1 MGAGGYGAAG
11 LSVRA
16 GMGISELAGARGKRA
31 ERSRA
36 KGRAAAKGLHE
47 KIPTEG
53 AEIIPRYQNKAPWP
67 RGDAPPAPE
76 HGGADRCPFPSPSGV
91 PGRLAAGW
99 HRSPSLGRVLPG
111 CTCRSLPGTW
121 LPAGFPKWD
130 VTGPAPR
137 CREKLPAPGEGD
149 RDGAPGVSQAHETRS
164 LIPYLLLPRPG
175 IPWHWGVAVALSSAP
190 SLDPLPES
198 SGFL

>member
-67 RGDAPPAPE
+67 RGGCSASPGARRGRQVPFSQPIRSAREAGSRLAPLPLTWKSFARVYVPEFAWHVAPSRLSKVGCDWPSAE
-76 HGGADRCPFPSPSGV
+76 VPGEAPSPRRG
-91 PGRLAAGW
+91 
-99 HRSPSLGRVLPG
+99 
-111 CTCRSLPGTW
+111 
-121 LPAGFPKWD
+121 
-130 VTGPAPR
+130 
-137 CREKLPAPGEGD
+137 
-149 RDGAPGVSQAHETRS
+149 
-164 LIPYLLLPRPG
+164 RPG
-175 IPWHWGVAVALSSAP
+175 WSPWCESGTRDQIPH
-190 SLDPLPES
+190 PLPLTPPTGNS
-198 SGFL
+198 MALGSRCCPQFSPIPRSTA